1 MIARGTRLAGAHMHG
16 RISAWSKDVSLFKR
30 EIVEAVIQKF
40 NENEHQQRTW
50 LAVYLDDSP

>member
-1 MIARGTRLAGAHMHG
+1 MHG